1 MKALVLE
8 DKEKVV
14 YKDVPKPECP
24 KDGILLKIDVVGLC
38 GSDVRTYSSGVNGL
52 DFPFILGHENIGI
65 IEEIGEEVEGYKV
78 GERVIVN
85 PVIPCGNCY
94 YCEKGM
100 QNLCNTRLTYG
111 HHLHG
116 GFAEYMLIPGIGV
129 QRGQILKIPEGV
141 KSEDMVVVELLSSV
155 VNSQELV
162 NVTLG
167 DTVVIIGAGPLGCLH
182 SEIARLRGAK
192 NIIMANRSE
201 ARLEKSKPFSG
212 THFVNTSK
220 EDLKEKVMEITDG
233 MGADVVINATPASK
247 TIEDGIHLLRKQGK
261 LLIFGGLPKDN
272 PTVNLD
278 GNLLHY
284 SEIQVIGGFSTTPDS
299 FRKAFEVVA
308 KGMINANLVSHIL
321 PLKDMEKG
329 VKMLKS
335 GEALKVVLKP

>member
-1 MKALVLE
+1 MTLVMSSSHKSNIRNLME
-8 DKEKVV
+8 YGESVNQIISRV
-14 YKDVPKPECP
+14 TTAIVEHGSYEC
-24 KDGILLKIDVVGLC
+24 DLVGSLTMELKI
-38 GSDVRTYSSGVNGL
+38 
-52 DFPFILGHENIGI
+52 
-65 IEEIGEEVEGYKV
+65 
-78 GERVIVN
+78 
-85 PVIPCGNCY
+85 
-94 YCEKGM
+94 
-100 QNLCNTRLTYG
+100 
-111 HHLHG
+111 
-116 GFAEYMLIPGIGV
+116 
-129 QRGQILKIPEGV
+129 
-141 KSEDMVVVELLSSV
+141 
-155 VNSQELV
+155 
-162 NVTLG
+162 
-167 DTVVIIGAGPLGCLH
+167 
-182 SEIARLRGAK
+182 
-192 NIIMANRSE
+192 
-201 ARLEKSKPFSG
+201 LE
-212 THFVNTSK
+212 
-220 EDLKEKVMEITDG
+220 EKVMEITDG